1 SPHTT
6 LYPLSLHDALP
17 ISQVNCVALADID
30 QNVLD
35 RRAADVE
42 KLRGKKPKLYKDY
55 RKMLEDKDIDMV
67 IVGTPDHW
75 HCLNLVDSLAA
86 GKHVYVVKPL
96 ANSIEECNIMLKA
109 T

>member
-75 HCLNLVDSLAA
+75 HCLNLVGSLR
-86 GKHVYVVKPL
+86 
-96 ANSIEECNIMLKA
+96 SEEHTSELQSRENLVCR
-109 T
+109 